1 MPEYVFE
8 CQDCEHT
15 FQEIHTIMNMDV
27 PLNNPCPLCQSQK
40 DGNIIRIV
48 GCSGIADSARLES
61 TKGRLKP
68 TKEFTEVMT
77 RIKKN
82 HPASN
87 FEVR

>member
-1 MPEYVFE
+1 MS
-8 CQDCEHT
+8 
-15 FQEIHTIMNMDV
+15 MDS
-27 PLNNPCPLCQSQK
+27 L
-40 DGNIIRIV
+40 
-48 GCSGIADSARLES
+48 ALES

-68 TKEFTEVMT
+68 PREFTEVMT

>member
-1 MPEYVFE
+1 MPLYNFE
-8 CQDCEHT
+8 CEECSYGFEE
-15 FQEIHTIMNMDV
+15 FRTIAEMDI
-27 PLNNPCPLCQSQK
+27 PLKEPCPSCKAK
-40 DGNIIRIV
+40 DNIIRLV
-48 GCSGIADSARLES
+48 GSPTSVDSLALES

-68 TKEFTEVMT
+68 PREFTEVMT

>member
-1 MPEYVFE
+1 MPLYDFE
-8 CQDCEHT
+8 CEKCNHYYEE
-15 FQEIHTIMNMDV
+15 FHTIADMDK
-27 PLNNPCPLCQSQK
+27 PLKNPCPCCKEKGS
-40 DGNIIRIV
+40 IIRVI
-48 GCSGIADSARLES
+48 GSAGIGDSARLES
-61 TKGRLKP
+61 TKGRLRP

>member
-1 MPEYVFE
+1 MPLYDFE
-8 CQDCEHT
+8 CESCKHYYEEFHKIA
-15 FQEIHTIMNMDV
+15 EMDK
-27 PLNNPCPLCQSQK
+27 PLNEPCPCCK
-40 DGNIIRIV
+40 DKGNIIRIV
-48 GCSGIADSARLES
+48 GSGRIVDSARLES

-68 TKEFTEVMT
+68 TKDFTEVMT

>member
-1 MPEYVFE
+1 MPLYDFE
-8 CQDCEHT
+8 CESCNHFYEE
-15 FQEIHTIMNMDV
+15 FYTIAEMDK
-27 PLNNPCPLCQSQK
+27 PLNEPCPFCK
-40 DGNIIRIV
+40 VKGKIIRIV
-48 GCSGIADSARLES
+48 GSARVVDPIMLES
-61 TKGRLKP
+61 TKGRLRP

>member
-1 MPEYVFE
+1 MPLYDFE
-8 CQDCEHT
+8 CESCKHYYEE
-15 FQEIHTIMNMDV
+15 FYKIAEMDK
-27 PLNNPCPLCQSQK
+27 PLNEPCPCCK
-40 DGNIIRIV
+40 DKGNIIRIV
-48 GCSGIADSARLES
+48 GSGRIVDSARLES

>member
-1 MPEYVFE
+1 MPLYDFE
-8 CQDCEHT
+8 CKKCNHYYEE
-15 FQEIHTIMNMDV
+15 FHTIAEMDK
-27 PLNNPCPLCQSQK
+27 PLNEPCPFCK
-40 DGNIIRIV
+40 DKGNIIRIV
-48 GCSGIADSARLES
+48 GRGGIVDSVRLES

>member
-1 MPEYVFE
+1 MPLYDFE
-8 CQDCEHT
+8 CEKCNHFFED
-15 FQEIHTIMNMDV
+15 FQIIADMDI
-27 PLNNPCPLCQSQK
+27 PLSNPCPCCK
-40 DGNIIRIV
+40 EKGNVIRIV
-48 GCSGIADSARLES
+48 GRGGIVDSGRLES

-82 HPASN
+82 HPLSN